1 MAQSVFVQKTSNYS
15 RGRPNLRIQMNQV
28 ANLKSLVLPGKKL
41 QVYWESPQVFYVK
54 IEEPKKWK
62 ATTRT

>member
-15 RGRPNLRIQMNQV
+15 RGRPNLRIDMNQV
-28 ANLKSLVLPGKKL
+28 ANLKSLGFTWKKL
-41 QVYWESPQVFYVK
+41 QIYWESPQVFYVK

-62 ATTRT
+62 ATT